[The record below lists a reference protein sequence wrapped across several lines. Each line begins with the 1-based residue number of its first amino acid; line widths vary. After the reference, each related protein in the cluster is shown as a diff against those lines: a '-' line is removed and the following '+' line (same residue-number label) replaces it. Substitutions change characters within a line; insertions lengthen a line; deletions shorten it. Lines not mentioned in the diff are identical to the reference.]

1 MILSRVIGHFRKQE
15 WTAIAIDF
23 VIVVVGVFIG
33 IQLGNWNDS
42 RQQHALKGYYLE
54 RLEADLEETMTYLSS
69 QNSRSVRYREI
80 VDVFLTALNDPGA
93 DDETLLRALRPY
105 LAEGTNQLGLDA
117 TTATFDD
124 LSATGNLGVLDNP
137 ELVEALVELHTA
149 IKRHEEDLAVNTT
162 WLQPQESGLAKDF
175 DWLRYDPATNHL
187 FPKKPDAQLAEEAR
201 VAEVMLR
208 RHAAIHYWFL
218 QAVSADYQDTIEK
231 TESVLTMVREE
242 LGTAP

>member
-1 MILSRVIGHFRKQE
+1 MILQSFANALRKQDWVTVVLE
-15 WTAIAIDF
+15 TL
-23 VIVVVGVFIG
+23 IVVLGVF
-33 IQLGNWNDS
+33 LGLQVNNWNEG

-54 RLEADLEETMTYLSS
+54 RLEADLEETKTYLSS

-80 VDVFLTALNDPGA
+80 IDVFLTVLNDPGA

-105 LAEGTNQLGLDA
+105 LAEATNQLGLDA

-149 IKRHEEDLAVNTT
+149 IKRYEEDLAVNTT

-175 DWLRYDPATNHL
+175 DWLRYDPSTNHL
-187 FPKKPDAQLAEEAR
+187 FPKKPAAQLAGEAR
-201 VAEVMLR
+201 AAEVMLR

-242 LGTAP
+242 LGTRP